1 MKESITFQHTVT
13 IPTLNE
19 NVISKV
25 SHLKVQPFH
34 YYLLKLFPIFLV
46 EKERK
51 AKGMER
57 LTFQISD
64 ENWDKN
70 LKGQKSSRCF

>member
-1 MKESITFQHTVT
+1 MPALTFLRSRHEVKESVTFQHTVT

-34 YYLLKLFPIFLV
+34 FYLLKLFPIFLV

-57 LTFQISD
+57 VTFQMRIRT
-64 ENWDKN
+64 KI
-70 LKGQKSSRCF
+70 